1 MGKLGKHICLHVL
14 VPLLKLHPHPVQ
26 IQTHLQRDEGD
37 GSYTI
42 EVSYS
47 EAASQQEE
55 QGNCSVE
62 SAALQCLQVL
72 KRESQHLL
80 LCS

>member
-1 MGKLGKHICLHVL
+1 M
-14 VPLLKLHPHPVQ
+14 VPLLKLHPHKVHFRTQ
-26 IQTHLQRDEGD
+26 LQRDEGE

-47 EAASQQEE
+47 GSASQQEDE
-55 QGNCSVE
+55 EECSVE

-72 KRESQHLL
+72 KRESHSSL
-80 LCS
+80 S